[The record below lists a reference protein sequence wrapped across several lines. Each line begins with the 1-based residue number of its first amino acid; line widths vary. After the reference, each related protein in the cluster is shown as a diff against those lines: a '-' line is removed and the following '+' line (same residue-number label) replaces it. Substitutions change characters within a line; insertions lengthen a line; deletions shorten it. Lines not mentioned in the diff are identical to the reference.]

1 MLVRSPKGV
10 ILLYTML
17 IIGSASLLAFSI
29 LAQGSMGGFIDAS
42 DEVIALKVRSSVMG
56 CTDEFIIQ
64 IKKNSSYAPAT
75 IPIGTAT
82 CTLTVTTNGTT
93 RSGLIKL
100 TQSNITRGVLVDV
113 DTSPFAVT
121 QVTETL
127 Q

>member
-10 ILLYTML
+10 VLLYTML
-17 IIGSASLLAFSI
+17 VMGSASLLALTI
-29 LAQGSMGGFIDAS
+29 LAHGSMGGFIDANH
-42 DEVIALKVRSSVMG
+42 EVATLQVRSSVMG

-64 IKKNSSYAPAT
+64 LKKNSGYAPAT
-75 IPIGTAT
+75 IPVGTAT
-82 CTLTVTTNGTT
+82 CTLTVTANGTT

-100 TQSNITRGVLVDV
+100 TQNNITRGVRVDME
-113 DTSPFAVT
+113 TSPFSVT